1 MIELHELRVDEAL
14 VRFIEREAM
23 PGTGVDADAFW
34 QGFAALV
41 HDLAPHNRAL
51 LAERDRLQRELDGW
65 HRASGAGARPAR
77 LSRVRRRGVRADGAR
92 RDAQNAGEPNYRPM
106 APDPA
111 NSHAFG
117 AARALVL
124 EGAAQPSGHTEPLH
138 RYRLAFKQRP
148 NAGDA
153 AL

>member
-1 MIELHELRVDEAL
+1 
-14 VRFIEREAM
+14 
-23 PGTGVDADAFW
+23 
-34 QGFAALV
+34 
-41 HDLAPHNRAL
+41 
-51 LAERDRLQRELDGW
+51 
-65 HRASGAGARPAR
+65 
-77 LSRVRRRGVRADGAR
+77 
-92 RDAQNAGEPNYRPM
+92 M

-124 EGAAQPSGHTEPLH
+124 EGAAQPSGYTEPLLH
-138 RYRLAFKQRP
+138 RYRLAFKQRL